1 MKCYY
6 APQYIN
12 KNNILWWESDEVKF
26 VISPLIIFGFFMNAF
41 MFGLI
46 LSVVIGIMFIKL
58 RRNKPEGYL
67 KHMMYFNTPRKKN
80 ISKFKLLFS
89 REKAFPDSNIRHIT
103 G

>member
-12 KNNILWWESDEVKF
+12 KNNILWWEKEEVKF
-26 VISPLIIFGFFMNAF
+26 VFSPLIIFGIFLDSFMI
-41 MFGLI
+41 GLV
-46 LSVVIGIMFIKL
+46 LSIGIGIMFIKL

-67 KHMMYFNTPRKKN
+67 KHMMYFNTSRKKN
-80 ISKFKLLFS
+80 ISKMMALFL